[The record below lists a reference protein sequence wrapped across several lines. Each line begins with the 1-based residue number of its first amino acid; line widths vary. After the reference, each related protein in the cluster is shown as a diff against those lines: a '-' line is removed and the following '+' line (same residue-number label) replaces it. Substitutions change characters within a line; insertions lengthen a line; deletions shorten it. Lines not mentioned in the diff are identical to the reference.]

1 MCYALSVDWRVTF
14 YSSRVEDAILRL
26 PAGLLARFVRYAETM
41 ESFGP
46 QLGMPHS
53 RALGGGLYELRLK
66 GPDGIA
72 TRLVHGPAGPK
83 DRDPSRLR
91 EEDGEDTAKGAG
103 YSTKKAQGDARCLAR

>member
-66 GPDGIA
+66 GPEGIA
-72 TRLVHGPAGPK
+72 RALYTNL
-83 DRDPSRLR
+83 PSRRIAILHVFVKKTAKIPAK
-91 EEDGEDTAKGAG
+91 ELDTARRRLKEMR
-103 YSTKKAQGDARCLAR
+103 DA

>member
-72 TRLVHGPAGPK
+72 RALYTDLPDRRIAILHVFGKKTARIPPK
-83 DRDPSRLR
+83 EL
-91 EEDGEDTAKGAG
+91 DTARRRLKEMR
-103 YSTKKAQGDARCLAR
+103 DA